1 MASWRATPFCAARS
15 PIGWACCCC
24 GNSVSRVCEA
34 WLRAGYWLHGCA
46 CFDNAKQAEFARKNG
61 FNIDE
66 TGCEKA
72 NVNAATITRQ
82 SKSNLA
88 LAFVSLGPERKR
100 DITIF
105 YAFCRVV
112 DDIADSAELSVI
124 EKRVR
129 LAAWRQML
137 RAAAPDEPLLARDVR
152 QLMHKYS
159 LPPGM
164 LEEIIA
170 GVEMDLSIARY
181 PTFEELRV
189 YCYRVASAVGL
200 VSIEIFGYRNPRC
213 REYAVHLG
221 LALQMTNII
230 RDVWKDF
237 QAGRIYLP
245 QEDLVRFGYSEAVL
259 AKREYNEHFIQL
271 MQFEASRAREFFSR
285 AAAEL
290 PPEDRRAMAPAEI
303 MRSIYRALLRKI
315 ELDNFRVFEKEYRL
329 SKLEKAGMIATQL
342 LKSFLNLPPRTSV

>member
-1 MASWRATPFCAARS
+1 
-15 PIGWACCCC
+15 
-24 GNSVSRVCEA
+24 
-34 WLRAGYWLHGCA
+34 
-46 CFDNAKQAEFARKNG
+46 
-61 FNIDE
+61 
-66 TGCEKA
+66 
-72 NVNAATITRQ
+72 VNAAAITRQ

-88 LAFVSLGPERKR
+88 LAFVSLGRERKR
-100 DITIF
+100 DITVF

-112 DDIADSAELSVI
+112 DDIADSAELSVT

-129 LAAWRQML
+129 LANWRQML
-137 RAAAPDEPLLARDVR
+137 RTSAPGEPTLARDVR
-152 QLMHKYS
+152 QLMDKYS
-159 LPPGM
+159 LPPEM

-170 GVEMDLSIARY
+170 GVEMDLRILRY
-181 PTFEELRV
+181 PTFKELRV

-213 REYAVHLG
+213 REYAINLG

-245 QEDLVRFGYSEAVL
+245 QEDLVRFHYSEAEL
-259 AKREYNEHFIQL
+259 AKQQSNEHFLQL
-271 MQFEASRAREFFSR
+271 MEFQASR

-303 MRSIYRALLRKI
+303 MGSIYRGLLRRI
-315 ELDNFRVFEKEYRL
+315 ELDKYRVFEKEYRL
-329 SKLEKAGMIATQL
+329 SKPEKAGRITAQL
-342 LKSFLNLPPRTSV
+342 FKTFLNWPRRASV

>member
-1 MASWRATPFCAARS
+1 
-15 PIGWACCCC
+15 
-24 GNSVSRVCEA
+24 
-34 WLRAGYWLHGCA
+34 
-46 CFDNAKQAEFARKNG
+46 
-61 FNIDE
+61 
-66 TGCEKA
+66 
-72 NVNAATITRQ
+72 VNAAAITRQ

-88 LAFVSLGPERKR
+88 LAFVSLGHERKR

-112 DDIADSAELSVI
+112 DDIADSTELSVI
-124 EKRVR
+124 EKRER
-129 LAAWRQML
+129 LANWRQVL
-137 RAAAPDEPLLARDVR
+137 RAGAPDEPPLAREVR
-152 QLMHKYS
+152 QLMDKYS
-159 LPPGM
+159 LPPDM

-181 PTFEELRV
+181 PTFDALRV

-213 REYAVHLG
+213 REYAIELG

-245 QEDLVRFGYSEAVL
+245 QEDLVQFHYSEADL
-259 AKREYNEHFIQL
+259 AKRQYNERFIQL

-303 MRSIYRALLRKI
+303 MRSIYWALLRRI

-329 SKLEKAGMIATQL
+329 SKPEKAGRITAQL
-342 LKSFLNLPPRTSV
+342 FKSFLNWPRRASV